1 MEGRLERTGV
11 CVREVTAKCL
21 KGGKRLQTIYN
32 EKYRGYGWLP
42 LADNG
47 LGQRDGEKS
56 PDHDGE
62 KALKLEFNRLNK
74 NKFKKTNLNSTG

>member
-47 LGQRDGEKS
+47 LGQRDREKS
-56 PDHDGE
+56 PDGE

-74 NKFKKTNLNSTG
+74 NKLKKKP

>member
-11 CVREVTAKCL
+11 CLREVTAKCL

-47 LGQRDGEKS
+47 LGQLDGEKS
-56 PDHDGE
+56 ADGK
-62 KALKLEFNRLNK
+62 KALKLEFNRLNQKTK
-74 NKFKKTNLNSTG
+74 NKL